1 MDYQQKFEEDLL
13 TLFANRIKEEDEFAA
28 EFWSAFGGVHWY
40 QESDPNKFNPGYSYY
55 ISGRHAA
62 ALISEI
68 QGKGEYTD
76 WFLCSPDNV
85 VSEFIAEAMA
95 SKGWTFDKTPL

>member
-1 MDYQQKFEEDLL
+1 MDYQKKFEDDLL
-13 TLFANRIKEEDEFAA
+13 TLFTNRIKEDDEFARQ
-28 EFWSAFGGVHWY
+28 FWSSFGSVHWY
-40 QESDPNKFNPGYSYY
+40 QESDPNKFNPDYSCY

-62 ALISEI
+62 MLITEI

-76 WFLCSPDNV
+76 WFLSSPENV

-95 SKGWTFDKTPL
+95 SKGWCYVS